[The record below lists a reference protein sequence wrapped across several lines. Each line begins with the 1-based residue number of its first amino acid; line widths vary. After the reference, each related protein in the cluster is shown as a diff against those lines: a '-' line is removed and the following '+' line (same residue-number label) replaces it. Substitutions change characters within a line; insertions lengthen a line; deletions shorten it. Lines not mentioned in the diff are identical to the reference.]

1 MQSTVILTIGTA
13 LSRAEQA
20 GSEVDILV
28 QGTWIHGRVAGLDG
42 HGLVL
47 DDGRGES
54 AVVRLEQVAAVRID
68 QHGVTEPPVDG
79 ARDDRARDDRAG
91 DDRATDGAFPMGA
104 GTGSACPSGT
114 AGDPVP
120 FPRRSQLPELTT

>member
-79 ARDDRARDDRAG
+79 ARDDRAG

>member
-13 LSRAEQA
+13 LTRAEQA

-79 ARDDRARDDRAG
+79 ARDDRA
-91 DDRATDGAFPMGA
+91 TDGAFPMGA